1 MKPRLHTR
9 QFSTGAKWLH
19 WLVAVFM
26 LSIIPT
32 AIGFS
37 TVAPADRAEAIPVHA
52 SIGLIVLMLTLVRLG
67 WRAVYPPPETPE
79 ASPHWV
85 KRGASVGHFLLYA
98 LVLWQAT
105 LGIWMAAS
113 STSGIRFFNMFN
125 LTELAPANI
134 ELIAQLRP
142 LHLAGAWLLVLA
154 LVGHVAG
161 AFWHHLKLRDD
172 VLVRMLPFGGLWQ
185 RLTAHDYAQRWR
197 FPSTHLKNWPKRMP
211 E

>member
-1 MKPRLHTR
+1 MKPRLRTR

-19 WLVAVFM
+19 WLVAVLLM
-26 LSIIPT
+26 LIVPT
-32 AIGFS
+32 AVKFS
-37 TVAPADRAEAIPVHA
+37 FVAPVDRADAIPVHA
-52 SIGLIVLMLTLVRLG
+52 SLGLLVMMLTLVRLA
-67 WRAVYPPPETPE
+67 WRAVYPPPATPDTTP
-79 ASPHWV
+79 AWAKRAAGAGHW
-85 KRGASVGHFLLYA
+85 ALYA
-98 LVLWQAT
+98 LILWQAT

-125 LTELAPANI
+125 LAELAPANS
-134 ELIAQLRP
+134 ELIDWLRP

-161 AFWHHLKLRDD
+161 ALWHHLKLRDD

-185 RLTAHDYAQRWR
+185 RLTAHEYAQQWR